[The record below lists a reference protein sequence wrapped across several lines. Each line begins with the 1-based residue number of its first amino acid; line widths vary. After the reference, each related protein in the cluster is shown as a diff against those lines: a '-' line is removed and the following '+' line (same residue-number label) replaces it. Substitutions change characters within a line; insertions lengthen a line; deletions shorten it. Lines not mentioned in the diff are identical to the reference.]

1 MKLTMI
7 TTPAAAVLAL
17 SLSASPAGAFDDGR
31 GRADA
36 ARRSNESHAQSNARA
51 ADAPRAVPRV
61 APRVSGPVAV
71 APRVE
76 HPSVV
81 APRVEHPVYAPHY
94 APHYV
99 PHYAP
104 HYYAPYGYVPHYAAW
119 PWFHPHF
126 TVGFGI
132 FLGYP
137 VAYPY
142 AYPWAYTPPP
152 PAYGYPSVAPPAVQ
166 PGAAYGGL
174 TFQISPS
181 DAAVYVDGNYAG
193 TADTFYDPQHPLT
206 LAAGAHRVEVVAD
219 GYRTLAF
226 DATVV
231 AGQVMPYQGSLQA
244 F

>member
-1 MKLTMI
+1 MKLTTI
-7 TTPAAAVLAL
+7 TIRAVAALAL
-17 SLSASPAGAFDDGR
+17 AFGSSPAGAFDAGHS
-31 GRADA
+31 RADT
-36 ARRSNESHAQSNARA
+36 ARRSGGSHAQSNARA

-71 APRVE
+71 PRA
-76 HPSVV
+76 V
-81 APRVEHPVYAPHY
+81 APAYVPHYEPHY

-104 HYYAPYGYVPHYAAW
+104 YVYTPHYAAW

-142 AYPWAYTPPP
+142 AYPWMYAPPP
-152 PAYGYPSVAPPAVQ
+152 PAYGYPSVAPPVVQ

-174 TFQISPS
+174 TFQITP
-181 DAAVYVDGNYAG
+181 ANAEVYVDGNYAG

-206 LAAGAHRVEVVAD
+206 LAAGSHRIEVVAD

-226 DATVV
+226 DTSVV
-231 AGQVMPYQGSLQA
+231 AGQVMPYQGTLQA